1 MIINTSKQPIKHTV
15 PSSVSE
21 WKKQRSYYDV
31 NTDGGVLYAIVV
43 SPKWYSGKDVIVK
56 IGRSQNYLGA
66 VKRIKSWDR
75 LMGVGEIVRIVKTRV
90 PIILAERIAKY
101 DAISLCGF
109 GYNSKGEQIVL
120 MDGVSKWIAVT
131 SDILPEFFEMPTE
144 ITSDF
149 ANTYING
156 VDIKIKSRLLSK

>member
-1 MIINTSKQPIKHTV
+1 MNPTKYKSIGCPEPEGGTP
-15 PSSVSE
+15 
-21 WKKQRSYYDV
+21 RSTKEIRRIRRAV
-31 NTDGGVLYAIVV
+31 KVWIAKAKGKF
-43 SPKWYSGKDVIVK
+43 KWYSGKDVIVK

-66 VKRIKSWDR
+66 IKRIKSWDR
-75 LMGVGEIVRIVKTRV
+75 LMGVDKIVRMVKTRV
-90 PIILAERIAKY
+90 PIILAERTAKY